1 MQFLREPKP
10 STQTFALFAG
20 AFHPPTVAHLALA
33 QQARQAVD
41 EVVFALPREFPH
53 KTYEGATLEQRIAM
67 LLSASDA
74 PIAVFD
80 TNYFF
85 DMAEEL
91 RQHSQAR
98 VHLLL
103 GEDAAA
109 RLLTWDYGL
118 GESATETYLRTHL
131 ERFPILTTNRDGA
144 TKVPA
149 HYRDQLLW
157 LPTPP
162 EAIEVSSTEVRQR
175 IATQQPWRHLV
186 PDAIH
191 QAVDR
196 IYGSPT
202 N

>member
-10 STQTFALFAG
+10 TTQTFALFAG

-33 QQARQAVD
+33 QQARQTVD

-74 PIAVFD
+74 PIALFD

-91 RQHSQAR
+91 SQHSHAR
-98 VHLLL
+98 VQLLL

-118 GESATETYLRTHL
+118 DRSATETYLRTRL
-131 ERFPILTTNRDGA
+131 ERFPILTTGRDCA

-149 HYRDQLLW
+149 YYRDHLLW
-157 LPTPP
+157 LPTPQ
-162 EAIEVSSTEVRQR
+162 EAIDVSSTEVRHR

-186 PDAIH
+186 PATIH
-191 QAVDR
+191 QAVEK
-196 IYGSPT
+196 IYGSPA